1 MSINNMMENSY
12 SLPMRFVDATYFMII
27 TSGTIGYG
35 DYYPVTFISR
45 MVMIMLIIIIITVFG
60 NQISAL
66 TAIIKEADFYDTHYE
81 FQGHIVVTGTL
92 RIKVISRFLL

>member
-1 MSINNMMENSY
+1 MSINNTIEDSY
-12 SLPMRFVDATYFMII
+12 SLPMRFVDAIYFMII

-35 DYYPVTFISR
+35 DYFPITFLSR

-66 TAIIKEADFYDTHYE
+66 TAIIKEADFYDTTYN
-81 FQGHIVVTGTL
+81 F
-92 RIKVISRFLL
+92 